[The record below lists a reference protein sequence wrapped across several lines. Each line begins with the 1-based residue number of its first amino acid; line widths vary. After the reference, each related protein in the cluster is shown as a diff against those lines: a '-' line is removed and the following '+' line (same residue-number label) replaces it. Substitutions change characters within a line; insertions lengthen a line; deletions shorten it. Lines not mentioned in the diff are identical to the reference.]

1 VRWQRQLDVERYQH
15 GIQHMDP
22 VRHECRERARWGA
35 TTQQYDAPV
44 PEELSAAIERLA
56 EVIRLLGQEHQS
68 QVRKAVGR

>member
-1 VRWQRQLDVERYQH
+1 
-15 GIQHMDP
+15 
-22 VRHECRERARWGA
+22 
-35 TTQQYDAPV
+35 V